1 MSLTY
6 ILIYFCSDFLP
17 NYFYGISIGYSEELL
32 ERLRAEL
39 REKENVIEELNEQIK
54 KLQDVVIEYAKS
66 DDETQILKYNG
77 TSDQSALIV
86 KDSKKDPKQV
96 ESDTNAQEKT
106 QTAQTTNRTKQVI
119 ALFGT
124 RNLQM
129 DKNKTLQTR

>member
-17 NYFYGISIGYSEELL
+17 NYFYAISIGYSEELL

>member
-1 MSLTY
+1 MSC
-6 ILIYFCSDFLP
+6 IFS
-17 NYFYGISIGYSEELL
+17 SEELL

-77 TSDQSALIV
+77 TSDNSALIV

-96 ESDTNAQEKT
+96 EKTDQSHAPEKAQNVHI
-106 QTAQTTNRTKQVI
+106 TNRTKQVN
-119 ALFGT
+119 AQ
-124 RNLQM
+124 NS
-129 DKNKTLQTR
+129 

>member
-1 MSLTY
+1 MSF
-6 ILIYFCSDFLP
+6 IFS
-17 NYFYGISIGYSEELL
+17 SEELL

-77 TSDQSALIV
+77 TSDNSALIV

-96 ESDTNAQEKT
+96 EKNDQSHAPEKAQNAHI
-106 QTAQTTNRTKQVI
+106 TNRTKQV
-119 ALFGT
+119 
-124 RNLQM
+124 
-129 DKNKTLQTR
+129 KTQNSWELHENF